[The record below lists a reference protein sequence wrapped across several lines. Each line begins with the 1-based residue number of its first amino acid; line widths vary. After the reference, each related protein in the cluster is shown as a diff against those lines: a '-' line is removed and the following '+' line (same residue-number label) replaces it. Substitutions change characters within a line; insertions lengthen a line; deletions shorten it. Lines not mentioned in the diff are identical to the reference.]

1 LTNAYEDSTINSVR
15 KLIIFL
21 LSISLVSVI
30 AVLSSN
36 FAFASTLSIPPTTE
50 GPGIV
55 LPNSPL
61 FFMDKIKQE
70 FRLLLAFTP
79 EQKARIHN
87 SVAGERM
94 AELRVMLAKD
104 NAPGIEIAL
113 QGISDNFKKA
123 AEDLADAK
131 LTGRDI
137 NILTKEINNSIK
149 EKQKV
154 LSSLEKQA
162 TGEVR
167 AQVVAAKEGLKVAKT
182 QVEENLPV
190 DQLVNETIGDL
201 NQQIADDIS
210 SVSFSAA
217 EINRAIAVL
226 TSLASESA
234 VQKQPEIK
242 DAIGELQKAS
252 KVLQ

>member
-1 LTNAYEDSTINSVR
+1 VR
-15 KLIIFL
+15 KLIVFI
-21 LSISLVSVI
+21 LSLI
-30 AVLSSN
+30 
-36 FAFASTLSIPPTTE
+36 FAFTVNIFSPNSAFATSSLSIPPTIE
-50 GPGIV
+50 GPGLV

-61 FFMDKIKQE
+61 FFLDRIKQE

-79 EQKARIHN
+79 EQKAKIHN
-87 SVAGERM
+87 NVAGERM

-104 NAPGIEIAL
+104 NASGIMIAL
-113 QGISDNFKKA
+113 QGISDNSKKA

-137 NILTKEINNSIK
+137 NALVKEINNSIK

-162 TGEVR
+162 TGEIR
-167 AQVVAAKEGLKVAKT
+167 AQVVAAKEGLKIAKT
-182 QVEENLPV
+182 QVEENLPT

-210 SVSFSAA
+210 SASFSAA
-217 EINRAIAVL
+217 EINRAIDVL
-226 TSLASESA
+226 TNLASGGA
-234 VQKQPEIK
+234 VQRQPEIK
-242 DAIGELQKAS
+242 DVITEFQKAS
-252 KVLQ
+252 KTLSAEK